1 MIYKRLYKVSSGK
14 EGGTLYQL
22 RNLINRRNVVANP
35 KKDFNACE
43 DFFLLVVK
51 CHILAAAMSHFGM
64 SMLSDDPSCE
74 LVPDNIV
81 HCTEDEKW
89 LILSSNIK
97 VILEAIRIQF
107 PAQKYSA
114 MFDGVNIYASE
125 VLSLGLFYMEYKDAI
140 HEGDGMRVLRCW
152 KYLLPLF
159 KANNHK
165 NYAIE
170 AANLLTQYHY
180 IFPPRQAQQLL
191 WSRFINATGK
201 AGHNI
206 PCDLHMEHLNR
217 LCKSA
222 IKMLGVNK
230 TEKSIQRVGKCLR
243 ILKVVGERYDREMD
257 ISDTTGTHI
266 KPSDT
271 CDRDKILKELTER
284 SNIFLLGAN
293 RQHALFKSVQKVVY
307 STLKEDEFHD
317 WLSQYFFHFVSISML
332 NR

>member
-1 MIYKRLYKVSSGK
+1 
-14 EGGTLYQL
+14 
-22 RNLINRRNVVANP
+22 
-35 KKDFNACE
+35 
-43 DFFLLVVK
+43 
-51 CHILAAAMSHFGM
+51 
-64 SMLSDDPSCE
+64 
-74 LVPDNIV
+74 
-81 HCTEDEKW
+81 
-89 LILSSNIK
+89 
-97 VILEAIRIQF
+97 
-107 PAQKYSA
+107 
-114 MFDGVNIYASE
+114 
-125 VLSLGLFYMEYKDAI
+125 MEYKDAI

-284 SNIFLLGAN
+284 SNISYLGLIDN
-293 RQHALFKSVQKVVY
+293 MLHSNLFRKLYILHSKKMSFMTGY
-307 STLKEDEFHD
+307 HSTFFI
-317 WLSQYFFHFVSISML
+317 LSPYL
-332 NR
+332 C

>member
-230 TEKSIQRVGKCLR
+230 TEKKA
-243 ILKVVGERYDREMD
+243 Y
-257 ISDTTGTHI
+257 
-266 KPSDT
+266 
-271 CDRDKILKELTER
+271 KEL
-284 SNIFLLGAN
+284 AN
-293 RQHALFKSVQKVVY
+293 V
-307 STLKEDEFHD
+307 
-317 WLSQYFFHFVSISML
+317 FVF
-332 NR
+332 